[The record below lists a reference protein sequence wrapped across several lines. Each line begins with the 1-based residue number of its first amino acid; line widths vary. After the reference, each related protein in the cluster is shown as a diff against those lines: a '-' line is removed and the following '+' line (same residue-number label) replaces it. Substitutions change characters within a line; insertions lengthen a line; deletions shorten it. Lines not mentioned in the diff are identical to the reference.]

1 MRLARVKEMTT
12 SGPVEANRANL
23 LGVLLGTDGIN
34 NVRFSCHNGT
44 SSSDQKVVPSATYDA
59 AALGLNGV
67 MFTFLVHCPNGIYFN
82 EESGTNYECIVYY
95 ETY

>member
-1 MRLARVKEMTT
+1 MRLARSKEMTT
-12 SGPVEANRANL
+12 SGQVETGRANL

-34 NVRFSCHNGT
+34 NVRFSCHNGE
-44 SSSDQKVVPSATYDA
+44 SNSDQKVVPSTTYDA

-67 MFTFLVHCPNGIYFN
+67 MFTFLVHCPNGIYYN
-82 EESGTNYECIVYY
+82 QESGSNYEVIVYY